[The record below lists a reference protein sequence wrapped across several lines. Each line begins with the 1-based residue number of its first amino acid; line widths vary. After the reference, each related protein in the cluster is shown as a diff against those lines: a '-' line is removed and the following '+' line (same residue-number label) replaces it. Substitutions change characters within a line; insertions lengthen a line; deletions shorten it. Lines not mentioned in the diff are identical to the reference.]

1 MYKVVYVVDM
11 HTGRI
16 VNTLIHPQVKIVMH
30 VDDRHSRAV
39 VNDMEGLLSKPFR
52 NSFHG
57 GTQASCFVPDNNLNL
72 VNPTFK

>member
-16 VNTLIHPQVKIVMH
+16 VNTLIHPQVKIAMH
-30 VDDRHSRAV
+30 VDARYSRAV

-57 GTQASCFVPDNNLNL
+57 GTQASCFVPDNNLDL